1 MMAPE
6 NKFRMLAVP
15 RNNLL
20 GINRNSHVSRE
31 VSEEYFRKCEAV
43 GNGPRFCPSKPIQL
57 TETVDTCLT
66 ALYGNEMAIVAE
78 TCPVL
83 HLNQS
88 QPYVVALSPRHF
100 SVYLP
105 EENTARVTCG
115 EDFLGSMTMPAGLS
129 EVTVDPLCKV
139 VTPHLVVEPK
149 FGMEH
154 HEVRFDR
161 IKLNLTT
168 LESFAEPMAW
178 AVGNQKVATDPSEV
192 GPSLKD
198 IEST

>member
-1 MMAPE
+1 MQLQVHSLQSELHGSTELLLINAGSDVWKCPTSYVISAALEVAVMVHIPIARKDSFMYFYRYVTTPMMAPE

-31 VSEEYFRKCEAV
+31 VSEEYFRRCESV
-43 GNGPRFCPSKPIQL
+43 GNGPRFCPSEPIQL
-57 TETVDTCLT
+57 TETANTCLT

-105 EENTARVTCG
+105 GRTQLE
-115 EDFLGSMTMPAGLS
+115 L
-129 EVTVDPLCKV
+129 
-139 VTPHLVVEPK
+139 LVRKTFWGV
-149 FGMEH
+149 
-154 HEVRFDR
+154 
-161 IKLNLTT
+161 
-168 LESFAEPMAW
+168 
-178 AVGNQKVATDPSEV
+178 
-192 GPSLKD
+192 
-198 IEST
+198 